1 LQHQGDLFPAND
13 PMHTLLVA
21 VYGREVGLL
30 VTF

>member
-13 PMHTLLVA
+13 SMHTLLVA
-21 VYGREVGLL
+21 VYVHEVGLL